1 MLTPKTNQN
10 LENYASF
17 RERFFAGFIDYLCIA
32 LIMVLVLNL
41 AQMLD
46 GMPIVN
52 DDGQLVIKIGLWH
65 VFAIEWLYFAAQHSS
80 NRRATLGMR
89 MMRLHIVTMQHKQ
102 LSLHIASLRYMI
114 SLFSALIFWFGHFM
128 MLFNELH
135 QALHDKVAGTLVV
148 REQPRTV

>member
-52 DDGQLVIKIGLWH
+52 SDGRAYHQNRTL
-65 VFAIEWLYFAAQHSS
+65 AYF
-80 NRRATLGMR
+80 R
-89 MMRLHIVTMQHKQ
+89 
-102 LSLHIASLRYMI
+102 
-114 SLFSALIFWFGHFM
+114 
-128 MLFNELH
+128 
-135 QALHDKVAGTLVV
+135 D
-148 REQPRTV
+148 